1 MLTTRPAAGKNRI
14 RYVSLIRRAKIA
26 CSAAVFAAAFN
37 YSIAP
42 ASAEALLLIEAE
54 SGKVLQA
61 ENATYPWYP
70 ASVTKLM
77 TAYVILKAVKAGRI
91 TLDTPFTVSAV
102 ALSQAPTKMGFKV
115 GTVVT
120 VDNALKMLMVKS
132 ANDMAVVLA
141 EGLDGSVDGF
151 SDEMNATA
159 QRLGMTQT
167 SYVNP
172 NGLPADGQI
181 TSARDLGILARA
193 IYRDLPEYAYF
204 WHLPGIKFGR
214 RVVRNYNRLIDLYPG
229 ADGMKTG
236 FICASGFNL
245 VASATRGN
253 RRLIAIVLGA
263 PSASVRTYKAAKL
276 LEQGFGNNRLTWLM
290 PTLGT
295 VDQLAPIAAA
305 PPNLR
310 EETCG
315 KNRKRPAA
323 EDEEVELSGV
333 DSPLSFLLSNLQ
345 SPVKVSDVLAN
356 GHPRL
361 PPVEVFV
368 GTMKPSSVAA
378 AEAQESQLVGG
389 GGKRGKK
396 HAKPK
401 GPAKTKVATKPKPDV
416 AEKPEPTPKAASIKT
431 AAKPVAADKPDPAAK
446 PRPITTG
453 AHVAGTGPKPSAAKP
468 AAAKPAAPKPAS
480 QSTAK
485 PASASQR

>member
-1 MLTTRPAAGKNRI
+1 MFEARSRPGLPLEFRI
-14 RYVSLIRRAKIA
+14 RYVTLFRRAKVA
-26 CSAAVFAAAFN
+26 CSAAVFAAAFG
-37 YSIAP
+37 YSATP
-42 ASAEALLLIEAE
+42 AAAEALLLIEAD
-54 SGKVLQA
+54 SGRVLQA

-77 TAYVILKAVKAGRI
+77 TAYVTLKAVKSGRI
-91 TLDTPFTVSAV
+91 ALDTPFTVSAN

-141 EGLDGSVDGF
+141 EGLAGSVDGF
-151 SDEMNATA
+151 SDEMNASA
-159 QRLGMTQT
+159 RRLGMTQT

-193 IYRDLPEYAYF
+193 IYRELPEYAYF
-204 WHLPGIKFGR
+204 WSLPGIKFGR
-214 RVVRNYNRLIDLYPG
+214 RTMRNYNRLIDLYPG

-253 RRLIAIVLGA
+253 RRLIAVVLGS

-276 LEQGFGNNRLTWLM
+276 LEQGFSNNRLTWLM

-295 VDQLAPIAAA
+295 VDQLVPINAA

-323 EDEEVELSGV
+323 EDEEVEVSANG
-333 DSPLSFLLSNLQ
+333 DGSSPLSFLLSNLQ
-345 SPVKVSDVLAN
+345 SNVKVSAVLAN
-356 GHPRL
+356 GNPML
-361 PPVEVFV
+361 PAVPVFV
-368 GTMKPSSVAA
+368 GAVKPSSVAA
-378 AEAQESQLVGG
+378 AEAQESQLAGG

-396 HAKPK
+396 NTKDKAKNAGK
-401 GPAKTKVATKPKPDV
+401 AKVAAKPKPDT
-416 AEKPEPTPKAASIKT
+416 AEKPGPS
-431 AAKPVAADKPDPAAK
+431 AKPK
-446 PRPITTG
+446 PITTG
-453 AHVAGTGPKPSAAKP
+453 AAAAGTGPKPAAKP
-468 AAAKPAAPKPAS
+468 AAAKPAA
-480 QSTAK
+480 AK
-485 PASASQR
+485 PATQSAAKPEATSQR